1 MQDPEDA
8 GESVSDIFDKS
19 RSGFVSAFRDRNV
32 VERRN
37 QGK

>member
-8 GESVSDIFDKS
+8 GGSVSDIFDKS